1 MQVSLLGIMGLVF
14 MFVMRGLDP
23 RIKVLKNLQSF
34 WITNVRS
41 PVLCSS
47 VFAGERSET
56 RDPEK

>member
-1 MQVSLLGIMGLVF
+1 MGLVF